1 MPDDAYYYWISQDPE
16 SGVVTAADKREERA
30 HVLEYDSMNMSFVDT
45 GKTVLND

>member
-16 SGVVTAADKREERA
+16 SGVVIAADKREERA
-30 HVLEYDSMNMSFVDT
+30 HVLEYDSMNMSFVDP